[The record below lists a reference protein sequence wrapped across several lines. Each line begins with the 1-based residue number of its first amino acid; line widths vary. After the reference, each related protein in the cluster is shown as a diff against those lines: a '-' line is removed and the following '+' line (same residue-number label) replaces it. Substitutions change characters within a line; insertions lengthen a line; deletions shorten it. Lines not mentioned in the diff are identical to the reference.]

1 MHKRR
6 LSCTAANARSLT
18 RKALAFYL
26 ERRFLRLQRIVFPH
40 NWLKP
45 AVGCEM
51 HKFSLS
57 LAATIFVQ

>member
-18 RKALAFYL
+18 RKALGFYL
-26 ERRFLRLQRIVFPH
+26 ERRFLRLQHFFSQ

-45 AVGCEM
+45 AVSSEM
-51 HKFSLS
+51 HIFPLS
-57 LAATIFVQ
+57 LAVIIFVQ